1 MEKPIKSIKVNAL
14 IEFQPGFKE
23 AEPEAAK
30 TILAEITSKIN
41 QVVSEYLPASGEYHL
56 NIPPDQT
63 RNRRK

>member
-1 MEKPIKSIKVNAL
+1 MEKPIKSIQVNAL
-14 IEFQPGFKE
+14 IEFQPGFKD
-23 AEPEAAK
+23 ADPEAAS

-63 RNRRK
+63 RKRGK